1 MSKEEPQVLKDRLPH
16 DTCLN
21 KPIFSRGNTEEYLA
35 HIVAV
40 LHIIKKK
47 GLDVKC
53 RNKLRKA
60 VVRQSKALKN
70 LLEAAGFKDTVSLDF
85 DMEACK
91 VEIEQTQ
98 KMLQESQMAHNEAIA
113 KKYKQLRNLLS
124 CDSRSQWDC
133 VCREM
138 NERDLWAGVNGQV
151 TAGRH
156 SCTWMSFQDCLEL
169 HKLTVFNADAAKRQR
184 FHMQQVVCK
193 PQRATV

>member
-1 MSKEEPQVLKDRLPH
+1 MMSKEEPQVLKDRLSH

-21 KPIFSRGNTEEYLA
+21 KPIFSHGNTEEYLA

-40 LHIIKKK
+40 LHIIKEK

-70 LLEAAGFKDTVSLDF
+70 LLEAAGSKDTVSSDV

-98 KMLQESQMAHNEAIA
+98 LMLQESQMAHNKAIA

-124 CDSRSQWDC
+124 CDSRSQ
-133 VCREM
+133 
-138 NERDLWAGVNGQV
+138 
-151 TAGRH
+151 
-156 SCTWMSFQDCLEL
+156 
-169 HKLTVFNADAAKRQR
+169 
-184 FHMQQVVCK
+184 
-193 PQRATV
+193 